1 MKLSKEKRDRILLI
15 SLLTLGLCFGLWNV
29 VIKTRAAQ
37 IALERKNLEQAERQL
52 SQARSW
58 IERAQTI
65 QTDLER
71 ATLQLQEREELLA
84 SPLDTFAWSRVLLEQ
99 ARQEFPVTI
108 VDVTRPQAGPMRLL
122 PEFPYRAA
130 TFTVKGLAHYH
141 EFGRFL
147 ADFENRHPYFR
158 VENIELTKGSV
169 AGSES
174 SKTELRPESLSF
186 KMDIVALLRPTTQVN
201 R

>member
-15 SLLTLGLCFGLWNV
+15 SMLTVGLCFGLWHV
-29 VIKTRAAQ
+29 VIKSRAAQ
-37 IALERKNLEQAERQL
+37 IAVEQKNLAQAEQQL

-65 QTDLER
+65 QSDLDR
-71 ATLQLQEREELLA
+71 TTLQLQEREELLA

-99 ARQEFPVTI
+99 ARQKFLVNI
-108 VDVTRPQAGPMRLL
+108 LDVTRPQAGPMRFL
-122 PEFPYRAA
+122 PEFPYGTA

-158 VENIELTKGSV
+158 VENIELTKGNV
-169 AGSES
+169 VGSES
-174 SKTELRPESLSF
+174 SQLELNAETLSF
-186 KMDIVALLRPTTQVN
+186 KMDIVALLRPTTP
-201 R
+201 